1 MFKKF
6 VLSFIGK
13 LCMFAC
19 FALILFSRSIQARSI
34 IIKSDIYPTGK
45 CELKLEH
52 IDDIGKQYTIWD
64 KIFKIKSD
72 DQKLAFKSINGLE
85 IDQKTDTFEKVYSIT
100 GKICILECE
109 LDGIMRW
116 GEPGDSDAKYDLKI
130 ALEKSLITTL
140 LGLSTL

>member
-1 MFKKF
+1 
-6 VLSFIGK
+6 
-13 LCMFAC
+13 MFAC

-72 DQKLAFKSINGLE
+72 DQGSAFKKINGFKVDE
-85 IDQKTDTFEKVYSIT
+85 KTNMFEKIYSMAGQIYV
-100 GKICILECE
+100 LEFE

-116 GEPGDSDAKYDLKI
+116 GEPGDSDAKYDSKI
-130 ALEKSLITTL
+130 ALEKSLITAL